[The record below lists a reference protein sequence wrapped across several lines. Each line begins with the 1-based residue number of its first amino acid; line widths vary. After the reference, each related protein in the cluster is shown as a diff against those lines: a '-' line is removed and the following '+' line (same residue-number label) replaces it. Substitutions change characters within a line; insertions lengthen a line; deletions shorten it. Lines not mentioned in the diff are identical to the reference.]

1 MKPTSIIKGT
11 RNFTS
16 SLTAVPTGPSR
27 WSRVVSQTWVRPRV
41 MSLGV
46 GVVSVLLMLCSGLP
60 STVLAQGAPAQGKY
74 PQKNIRMV
82 VPFPAGGGPDTV
94 GRLIAQLLSTKWGQ
108 TITVENVAGAS
119 GQIGTQAVVRAAAD
133 GHTLLFSPPTPIT
146 IAEFFSPKPAYD
158 AATDLAPAALIGRNP
173 AIIVLNSQVKANT
186 LQEFFALSKK
196 DPDKYFYGTPG
207 LGHAFHLTTELML
220 AKVGLE
226 MTNVP
231 YQGSSPAVMGL
242 LAGNTHM
249 LVQSVESVKEHIKSG
264 RLKPVATLEPQRL
277 EAFPEVPTL
286 AEIGI
291 GNLGIMNWYGAFF
304 PAKTPADV
312 VALWE
317 KELLALTR
325 DPTFQTR
332 MKAMSFDPVAYP
344 AQEFVR
350 MMAAER
356 TQWAGVIKSAKI
368 STQK

>member
-1 MKPTSIIKGT
+1 MKPTST
-11 RNFTS
+11 RNLTNKVSSNPNSMFTHLS
-16 SLTAVPTGPSR
+16 P
-27 WSRVVSQTWVRPRV
+27 WSWVVSQTWARV

-46 GVVSVLLMLCSGLP
+46 GVVSLWVVLCSGLP
-60 STVLAQGAPAQGKY
+60 STVLAQGVSAQGKY

-133 GHTLLFSPPTPIT
+133 GYTLLFSPPTPIT

-186 LQEFFALSKK
+186 LQEFFALAKK

-207 LGHAFHLTTELML
+207 LGHAFHLTTELIL

-304 PAKTPADV
+304 PTKTPADV

-350 MMAAER
+350 MMAVER